1 VLKQFAL
8 SIIVLVM
15 FNCKLLAQSN
25 DSVLINQL
33 VKEIAAMQYTAEG
46 KYNFHKGMF
55 YSYKKWAGYPQ
66 RYSPDN
72 NIFYTGIIAFA
83 LQNMLPK
90 LSDNNQKVAK
100 DIIVKAASAYHHYQ
114 NKKGL
119 PSYYFWQGGKPIMPN
134 TYFVHKLSD
143 QVATSEDVDDSVM
156 LLMTMDAPDTTI
168 QRLRLVMDS
177 VANGKLRRIKN
188 TYNKYKNLPAHTT
201 YLGQKMRVDFDMSV
215 HCNVL
220 YFLLEN
226 KVRFNRYDSA
236 TLEIVTQMVQNR
248 EYLKDPKFVAPY
260 YVNTPVILYH
270 VARLMGKFDIPAL
283 QPYRQ
288 QIVADIR
295 SAMQTTDNIM
305 DDVIL
310 STSLLRL
317 GEKPARLPITSM
329 QDFNNSNQQQFVF
342 YQARAASQLGNPF
355 KRLLLNFSMLNYH
368 FFCPAY
374 NKVLLLEYLVEQS
387 HVKN

>member
-1 VLKQFAL
+1 MLKQFAL
-8 SIIVLVM
+8 SIIVLVI
-15 FNCKLLAQSN
+15 LISRLSAQAN
-25 DSVLINQL
+25 DSLLINQL
-33 VKEIAAMQYTAEG
+33 VQEIAAMQYTAEG

-90 LSDNNQKVAK
+90 LSENNRKVAEE
-100 DIIVKAASAYHHYQ
+100 IIAKAGSAYHYYQ
-114 NKKGL
+114 NRKGL

-134 TYFVHKLSD
+134 TYFVYKLSN
-143 QVATSEDVDDSVM
+143 QIATSEDVDDSVM
-156 LLMTMDAPDTTI
+156 LLMTMDAPDSTI

-177 VANGKLRRIKN
+177 VANGKVRRIKN
-188 TYNKYKNLPAHTT
+188 TYNKYKDLPAHTT

-220 YFLLEN
+220 YFLLEK
-226 KVRFNRYDSA
+226 KVQFNEHDSA
-236 TLEIVTQMVQNR
+236 TLEIVKEMVRNR
-248 EYLKDPKFVAPY
+248 EYMKDPKFVAPY

-270 VARLMGKFDIPAL
+270 LARLMGKFNIPAL

-288 QIVADIR
+288 QVIDDIK
-295 SAMQTTDNIM
+295 SAMQKTVNVM

-317 GEKPARLPITSM
+317 GQKPARLPIEKIE
-329 QDFNNSNQQQFVF
+329 DFNNSNQQQFVF
-342 YQARAASQLGNPF
+342 YQARAASQMGNPF

-374 NKVLLLEYLVEQS
+374 NKVLLLEYLSERAP
-387 HVKN
+387 